1 MKKTCSLF
9 ILLLILGCHLSGQST
24 GYGINY
30 QAVAR
35 DNFGKEIANK
45 SIDVKFSVISGN
57 PLKEVV
63 YQELHSDVRT
73 SRYGV
78 FSLIIG
84 KGTPVDGLYNDLSSV
99 RWADA
104 AHYLKVEVKFN
115 DTFNDMGTMQFMAVP
130 YALYALKSLEAGPQG
145 PSGPPGPAGAP
156 GDPATDDQ
164 TLSFNGS
171 NLTISGGNTVNL
183 NSLINDADA
192 DPANELQDLIFE
204 NNTISLASDPT
215 PTTIDLSQFRDDA
228 DADPANELQDLEFT
242 DNVLSLSGDPTSTE
256 VDLSHLQNDADLS
269 PSNEI
274 QDLKLTGH
282 VLTVTNKISATPVD
296 LEQYLDNTD
305 TDDQT
310 LSFNPATSTLSI
322 SEGNSVS
329 IGSRVSFRAS
339 KTAINTG
346 AHNTYLEFIPDVLE
360 YNDGSGYNQATG
372 EFVASETGLFMFEV
386 KYVGP
391 AYADA
396 QKISI
401 YKNGNSYDIIATGI
415 NGGNLIFRNFTLR
428 LLAGDKIRIAVY
440 TGSGGAA
447 GEVGTGYFSGF
458 RIY

>member
-1 MKKTCSLF
+1 MKKTGLLF
-9 ILLLILGCHLSGQST
+9 IMLLIIGCHLSGQST

-57 PLKEVV
+57 PLGDIA

-84 KGTPVDGLYNDLSSV
+84 KGTPVDGIYTDLSSV

-183 NSLINDADA
+183 NSLINDTDA

-204 NNTISLASDPT
+204 NNKLSLSNDPT

-228 DADPANELQDLEFT
+228 DSDPANELQDMKFT
-242 DNVLSLSGDPTSTE
+242 DNVLSLSGDPTSTQ

-296 LEQYLDNTD
+296 LEQYLDDTD

-329 IGSRVSFRAS
+329 IGSRVSFRAT
-339 KTAINTG
+339 KTTTTTG
-346 AHNTYLEFIPDVLE
+346 TSNTYIDFIPDVVE
-360 YNDGSGYNQATG
+360 YNDGSGFIQASG
-372 EFVASETGLFMFEV
+372 EFVASEAGLFMFEV

-391 AYADA
+391 AYSDG
-396 QKISI
+396 QKIDI
-401 YKNGNSYDIIATGI
+401 YKNGSSSDNIATSI
-415 NGGNLIFRNFTLR
+415 NGSTIVFRNFTLR
-428 LLAGDKIRIAVY
+428 LAAGDRIKIAIN
-440 TGSGGAA
+440 TGTGQST
-447 GEVGTGYFSGF
+447 EVGKGYFSGF

>member
-228 DADPANELQDLEFT
+228 DADPANELQDMKFT
-242 DNVLSLSGDPTSTE
+242 DNVLSLSGDPTSTQ

-274 QDLKLTGH
+274 QDLSLTGH
-282 VLTVTNKISATPVD
+282 VLTITNKTPATPVD
-296 LEQYLDNTD
+296 LEQYLDDTD

-322 SEGNSVS
+322 SEGNSVT

-339 KTAINTG
+339 KITLTTG
-346 AHNTYLEFIPDVLE
+346 ATNAYLDFVSDVLE
-360 YNDGSGYNQATG
+360 YNDGSDYIQETG
-372 EFVASETGLFMFEV
+372 EFVASEAGLFMFEV

-391 AYADA
+391 PTAES
-396 QKISI
+396 QKL
-401 YKNGNSYDIIATGI
+401 YVFKNESSYENIATGI
-415 NGGNLIFRNFTLR
+415 DPGNQVFRNFTMR
-428 LLAGDKIRIAVY
+428 LMAGDRIKIKVFSWFGNSA
-440 TGSGGAA
+440 
-447 GEVGTGYFSGF
+447 EVGTGYFSGF